1 MEQTELNEKIEV
13 LAKFEKGGLAPL
25 AFKQG
30 GRLIKVE
37 SIDLKY
43 NYRSGG
49 VDFYSYSIS
58 SGSNSYKITYNA
70 KELGWRLEE
79 VWIV

>member
-1 MEQTELNEKIEV
+1 MGQTELDEKIEV
-13 LAKFEKGGLAPL
+13 LAKFARGGLIPL
-25 AFKQG
+25 AFKFG
-30 GRLIKVE
+30 GRTIKAE

-49 VDFYSYSIS
+49 IDFYSYSIS
-58 SGSNSYKITYNA
+58 NNGNSYKITYNA

-79 VWIV
+79 VFSG